1 MRYIVGQR
9 VRIHLP
15 GDSSLHGVLGTVTK
29 CELHRGTR
37 KVWAIWDD
45 TGTDSWMRAKDVRLA
60 SKFIIGDTVS
70 VGKKTLVVDG
80 ILKFN
85 EKRAVLIGRKR
96 LI

>member
-1 MRYIVGQR
+1 MRYTAGQR

-15 GDSSLHGVLGTVTK
+15 SDTTLNGVLGTVTR

-45 TGTDSWMRAKDVRLA
+45 TNTESWMRAEDIRLG
-60 SKFIIGDTVS
+60 SKFRVGDTIL
-70 VGKKTLVVDG
+70 VGKKTLIVDG
-80 ILKFN
+80 ITKFN